1 MRIFDENDIEILSPD
16 LSKGYLK
23 EDSLL
28 ITRHEAVKGVKE
40 VGHYET
46 VAEYPNGG
54 KDVKWIVDVP
64 GVEAREAWDEY
75 EDILRYVP
83 YTEIEL
89 KIQEIERN
97 RRPFT
102 ALEALDLLLAQQINT
117 LTVDDKTALRLKS
130 FYPEW
135 AAGVSYPE
143 GFKVRRNDKLWKVRD
158 GQAHTSLTGWEPEN
172 VPALWEQINETN
184 AGTIDDPI
192 PYDGNMSLIKGRYY
206 YQNGG
211 LYLCDRDT
219 GAAVYHALSELVGLY
234 VKKVE

>member
-1 MRIFDENDIEILSPD
+1 MRIFNENDIEILSPD

-28 ITRHEAVKGVKE
+28 IMRHEAVEGVE
-40 VGHYET
+40 ESGHYEV

-54 KDVKWIVDVP
+54 KDVEWIVDVP

-75 EDILRYVP
+75 EEILRYVP

-89 KIQEIERN
+89 KIREIERN
-97 RRPFT
+97 RRPLT
-102 ALEALDLLLAQQINT
+102 STEALEMLLGQLINS
-117 LTVDDKTALRLKS
+117 LIVDDKTALRLRS

-135 AAGVSYPE
+135 AAGKIYPV
-143 GFKVRRNDKLWKVRD
+143 GFKVRRNDKLWKVRE
-158 GQAHTSLTGWEPEN
+158 GKSHTSVIGWEPEN
-172 VPALWEQINETN
+172 AASLWEQINETN

-192 PYDGNMSLIKGRYY
+192 PYDGNMTLVKGLYY
-206 YQNGG
+206 YQDGG
-211 LYLCDRDT
+211 LYLCERDT
-219 GAAVYHALSELVGLY
+219 GVSVYHALSELVGLY